1 MAIENL
7 RFEIYFCFSRIQTY
21 RNFTSY
27 GGYLLN
33 TKLLVPSIGFSVAGL
48 NRAKLGVYQL
58 QSFLFI
64 VVIVISILLKTAIEN
79 YIWTN
84 FNLWSITGEKFIAM
98 RQGKITFIEIKKYR
112 HGLWKT
118 TGISTHLN
126 GMLEVV
132 EITLILLIFE
142 WLIYRKLW
150 SRVSRVL
157 NADFVTVFSIKRREN
172 LWA

>member
-1 MAIENL
+1 M
-7 RFEIYFCFSRIQTY
+7 
-21 RNFTSY
+21 
-27 GGYLLN
+27 LN

-98 RQGKITFIEIKKYR
+98 RQGKITFIVIKKYR

-118 TGISTHLN
+118 TGISTHRN

-150 SRVSRVL
+150 SRFSRVL
-157 NADFVTVFSIKRREN
+157 NADFAPFFSIKRREN

>member
-1 MAIENL
+1 M
-7 RFEIYFCFSRIQTY
+7 Y

-84 FNLWSITGEKFIAM
+84 FNLWSITSETFIAM

-118 TGISTHLN
+118 TGISKHLN

-132 EITLILLIFE
+132 EITLILLIFK

-150 SRVSRVL
+150 SRVSWVL

>member
-1 MAIENL
+1 MSFEFVTLNLLGKWFDPNLYTNLLSTKKRLLFKMKTTLALDLKNESIRFSKKIVAI
-7 RFEIYFCFSRIQTY
+7 
-21 RNFTSY
+21 
-27 GGYLLN
+27 
-33 TKLLVPSIGFSVAGL
+33 AGL

-84 FNLWSITGEKFIAM
+84 FNLWSITGETFIAM

-118 TGISTHLN
+118 TGISKHLN

-142 WLIYRKLW
+142 WLI
-150 SRVSRVL
+150 
-157 NADFVTVFSIKRREN
+157 
-172 LWA
+172 